1 MRGSSR
7 CFTSDFNYISDD
19 ADFYDIKPFDHD
31 LILFAD
37 AGRGYRFNFNS
48 LGIIGGR
55 SAKSFKSAKLGSAL
69 KLCDEDTRFLTDF
82 LFDGSRKY
90 AFLVSDGKPL
100 MFFNSL
106 FRSSGLGVAIVFDY
120 PSSVLASAMKNDD
133 LEAFGERIYSSAL
146 LKMALTDIAPSL
158 DHSGFIHS
166 VSRVTRMISGALGDV
181 NGTVDTVS
189 CITAV
194 ESLIGCSIKYDKDE
208 MVDAHLTDVHSTVS
222 ILLCLLSICRR
233 LSVDRDA
240 VMRIDSSH
248 EHAKYT
254 ITFSSVSD
262 TLGELDCECIDF
274 CKELATRI
282 EMPLSVELG
291 GKSFGAEF
299 VPYRVDPSLYG
310 LKAGVNIK
318 FNCED

>member
-1 MRGSSR
+1 M
-7 CFTSDFNYISDD
+7 
-19 ADFYDIKPFDHD
+19 
-31 LILFAD
+31 LILF
-37 AGRGYRFNFNS
+37 RLNIPFLRYSRPNW
-48 LGIIGGR
+48 
-55 SAKSFKSAKLGSAL
+55 L
-69 KLCDEDTRFLTDF
+69 KLLKFLYFILSFYLRNCLQFVSGFILFSSKKSRTDTT
-82 LFDGSRKY
+82 
-90 AFLVSDGKPL
+90 
-100 MFFNSL
+100 FFSL
-106 FRSSGLGVAIVFDY
+106 QNLA
-120 PSSVLASAMKNDD
+120 SVLASAMKNDD

-166 VSRVTRMISGALGDV
+166 VSRVTRMISGALGEV